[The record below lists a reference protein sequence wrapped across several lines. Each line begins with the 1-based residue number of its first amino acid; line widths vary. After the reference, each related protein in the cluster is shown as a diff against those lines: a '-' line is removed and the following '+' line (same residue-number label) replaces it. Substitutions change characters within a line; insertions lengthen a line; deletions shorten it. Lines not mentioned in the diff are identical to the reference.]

1 MYEDCASEYEDC
13 SKFINLDKLY
23 DSKWENVSVS
33 MKSIKKDMTEKMSA
47 IQTAVSSIKAMRS
60 DKEPDALAL
69 YERTLNLNDAIQ
81 MITTYEQNKAMM
93 EFMYSTAVRVGELVK
108 LNREDIRFSSKDLI
122 VCGKGDKERVVYLNE
137 RTHMYL
143 LEYLESRTD
152 TNPALFVSL
161 RSPYERLTDK
171 GVEDIVRRTG
181 RRVGVKAYPHKFR
194 GTSITNALNRGMPLQ
209 EASCMAGHVK
219 SDTTLRYAQLDQ
231 DSVRYHHKKYLSA

>member
-1 MYEDCASEYEDC
+1 
-13 SKFINLDKLY
+13 
-23 DSKWENVSVS
+23 
-33 MKSIKKDMTEKMSA
+33 
-47 IQTAVSSIKAMRS
+47 
-60 DKEPDALAL
+60 
-69 YERTLNLNDAIQ
+69 
-81 MITTYEQNKAMM
+81 
-93 EFMYSTAVRVGELVK
+93 
-108 LNREDIRFSSKDLI
+108 
-122 VCGKGDKERVVYLNE
+122 
-137 RTHMYL
+137 MYL
-143 LEYLESRTD
+143 LEYLESRID

-161 RSPYERLTDK
+161 RSPHERLTDK